1 MIGHGAV
8 ASQVSDHVLLATR
21 SRETTL
27 PRCHANGIE
36 IEYDTFGSPTDP
48 ALLLIMGLSMQL
60 TGWEPELCERF
71 AERGFHVIRFDNRD
85 AGRSTHFDAAPVPN
99 LGAVLSGDA
108 SGVTYLLADLA
119 DDAAGLLEALGIS
132 AAHVV
137 GVSMG
142 GMILQELLMRHPGR
156 LLSACSIMST
166 TGDPHVGHPS
176 PEAAAALL
184 NPAAR
189 SRDEAIEQGVATWR
203 ILQSPAYP
211 MTESVI
217 RRQEAAFYDRCYYPD
232 GGVRQ
237 LVAILCSPDRTPA
250 LKAVTTPTLV
260 LHGEADPLINVSGG
274 HATAAAIPDSILR
287 TYPGMGH
294 DLPRELWDSFI
305 DEVVANTKRAAR

>member
-1 MIGHGAV
+1 MITRGAV
-8 ASQVSDHVLLATR
+8 ASQVSDHVLLASR
-21 SRETTL
+21 SRETAL

-85 AGRSTHFDAAPVPN
+85 AGLSTHFDAAPVPN

-108 SGVTYLLADLA
+108 SEVTYLLADLA
-119 DDAAGLLEALGIS
+119 DDAAALLEALGIG

-137 GVSMG
+137 GASMG
-142 GMILQELLMRHPGR
+142 GMVVQELLMRHPER

-166 TGDPHVGHPS
+166 TGAPDVGHPS
-176 PEAAAALL
+176 PEATAALL

-189 SRDEAIEQGVATWR
+189 SRDEAIDQGVATWR

-237 LVAILCSPDRTPA
+237 LAAILCSPDRTPA

-260 LHGEADPLINVSGG
+260 VHGEADPLINVSGG

-305 DEVVANTKRAAR
+305 DEIVANTKRAAR